1 MNFKSQWNYYYNLY
15 KDQFLTEVR
24 PDLNIR
30 IEFLQWSTEYPMKKS
45 MPNAGIYDMIYYG
58 QDRWCNKHADYDAAY
73 DATTIRYCIN
83 YWSKEFTIGYLEMFE
98 WYE

>member
-1 MNFKSQWNYYYNLY
+1 
-15 KDQFLTEVR
+15 
-24 PDLNIR
+24 
-30 IEFLQWSTEYPMKKS
+30 MKKS

-98 WYE
+98 WYEQFLCHNKEVSLSDHNRR